1 MLQAL
6 EDTKRLDK
14 LLGVPAVLAYEA
26 RNARSVVRRI
36 QKMQIA
42 VAIELLLCA
51 PIRLGNLSTLKL
63 GEQLPKSF
71 SRRDRIH
78 LSLSAQEV
86 KNGRSMLLPVAAS
99 ACALLDEYVGSFRPL
114 IAKPDECSLFV
125 GDDGHAKSAGSLRDG
140 IVKAIKRHVGIRMT
154 PHQFRHLAG
163 ELILRENLGAYG
175 LVQQVLGHI
184 NLKTTMNFYA
194 ADHSRDAGRV
204 LDGIVTARRQRTK
217 V

>member
-1 MLQAL
+1 
-6 EDTKRLDK
+6 
-14 LLGVPAVLAYEA
+14 
-26 RNARSVVRRI
+26 
-36 QKMQIA
+36 
-42 VAIELLLCA
+42 
-51 PIRLGNLSTLKL
+51 
-63 GEQLPKSF
+63 
-71 SRRDRIH
+71 
-78 LSLSAQEV
+78 
-86 KNGRSMLLPVAAS
+86 MLLPVSVS
-99 ACALLDEYVGSFRPL
+99 ACTLLDEYVRNFRPL
-114 IAKPDECSLFV
+114 IAKREECSLFV

-140 IVKAIKRHVGIRMT
+140 IVKAIKRCVGIHVT

-163 ELILRENLGAYG
+163 ELILRENPGAYG